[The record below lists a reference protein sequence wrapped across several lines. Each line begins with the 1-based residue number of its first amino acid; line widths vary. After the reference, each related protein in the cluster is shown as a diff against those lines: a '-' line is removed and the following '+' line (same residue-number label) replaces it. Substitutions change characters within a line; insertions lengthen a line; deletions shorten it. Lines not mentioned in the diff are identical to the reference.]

1 MSRHSAQGA
10 ASNQPSSR
18 VAGKRNSG
26 RRAQNSGQGALVR
39 TIILLVVALAAGF
52 GLGALVFSRTPLP
65 EAPHVAMGKSSALA
79 GKCTVTADE
88 LDAVLGTYDYNG
100 STTNVTVRQAI
111 EESSSLEAVQN
122 EDGTYELPSSDAV
135 LSIARN
141 NILLQ
146 EAAARNVLATEDE
159 ALAYAR
165 DTLGTDDYAT
175 IASSYHM
182 SADKVKE
189 QMQSAA
195 TIRKLKESVVAT
207 KPGAQPQPPESPE
220 EGKEDEPSEEYA
232 AYVIGLLGDEW
243 DSNANTWARDN
254 GAFREALTDYT
265 ISNDAATC
273 SAAQAAYYVA
283 YTQYAATEQQ
293 VSKEWTTFVNELLS
307 QATVQ
312 LSSLV
317 A

>member
-1 MSRHSAQGA
+1 MSKHSARNA
-10 ASNQPSSR
+10 ADTRP
-18 VAGKRNSG
+18 AGK
-26 RRAQNSGQGALVR
+26 GALIR
-39 TIILLVVALAAGF
+39 TVLLLVVAVAVGF
-52 GLGALVFSRTPLP
+52 GVGMLVFSRTPLP
-65 EAPHVAMGKSSALA
+65 ETPHAVVSGGSSLTGKSS
-79 GKCTVTADE
+79 VTAEE
-88 LDAVLGTYDYNG
+88 LDDVLGTYTYNG
-100 STTNVTVRQAI
+100 NTTNVTVRQAI

-141 NILLQ
+141 SILLQ
-146 EAAARNVLATEDE
+146 EAAARNVLATDEE
-159 ALAYAR
+159 ALAYAK

-182 SADKVKE
+182 SAQKVKE

-195 TIRKLKESVVAT
+195 TIRKLKESVVTT
-207 KPGAQPQPPESPE
+207 KSIAQPQAPEPAE
-220 EGKEDEPSEEYA
+220 EGEEDTPQEGYA
-232 AYVIGLLGDEW
+232 TYVIGLLGDEW
-243 DSNANTWARDN
+243 DSNANTWAREN
-254 GAFREALTDYT
+254 GAFREALRDYT
-265 ISNDAATC
+265 ISNDAATY

-283 YTQYAATEQQ
+283 HTQYAAIEQQ
-293 VSKEWTTFVNELLS
+293 VSKEWTGFVNERLS